1 MLDFDQQHRARPPS
15 AVYDL
20 AIRLGANPG
29 LNRSTVRLSQTGQ
42 MKDIGATKWKPFSA
56 TQTIATR
63 TCDFD
68 WRARF
73 GPLGMISVRDE
84 FLKGA
89 GHFTVKAFGIV
100 PITTAPN
107 SPQLS
112 RAELMRY
119 LAELAWAPDAILFNT
134 GLRWREVGHDTLA
147 VSAGIGETAAEV
159 VLTLDGEGRIA
170 GAFAPD
176 RARAVKPPYLP
187 TPWRGRFSDYRRHQD
202 MWLPFAAEVGW
213 EIDGKL
219 HLYYQ
224 GQLDDWQS
232 AS

>member
-1 MLDFDQQHRARPPS
+1 MLDFDQQHRARLPS

-29 LNRSTVRLSQTGQ
+29 LNRSTVRLRQTGQ

-68 WRARF
+68 RRARF
-73 GPLGMISVRDE
+73 GPLGMISARDE
-84 FLKGA
+84 FLKGT
-89 GHFTVKAFGIV
+89 GHLTVKAFGIV

-119 LAELAWAPDAILFNT
+119 LAELAWAPDAILFNS
-134 GLRWREVGHDTLA
+134 GLSWREVGHDTLA
-147 VSAGIGETAAEV
+147 VSAGIGETTAEV
-159 VLTLDGEGRIA
+159 VLALDGEGRIA

-176 RARAVKPPYLP
+176 RARAAKPPYLL